1 MAAAIIVGVLVGLI
15 GFAPY
20 PVVIGKTRKMPS
32 QDGMG
37 YLKWLL
43 VTFAISFAVLVA
55 ALVIASK
62 VAHDVA
68 MPFAVAMILT
78 FVVAVI
84 VYGLISRKQR

>member
-1 MAAAIIVGVLVGLI
+1 MATAIIAGILVGLI
-15 GFAPY
+15 GFVPY
-20 PVVIGKTRKMPS
+20 PVVIGKTRKLPS

-43 VTFAISFAVLVA
+43 VTFAISFAVLVV

-68 MPFAVAMILT
+68 MPFAIAMILT